1 MLDNVFSHYVNKNFL
16 FFPMHSFLLKQH
28 HVRLLFCIIILSEKK
43 SSQSTFMIKLL
54 ISRTIVP
61 FRQIVISYFI
71 LYQLTAN
78 ADYMQLKHQKDGVFF
93 VPKKSSLVLTKF
105 SKSNEKKESTKS
117 KHFFASKVVT
127 FCGKLK
133 NMCVCCCIS

>member
-1 MLDNVFSHYVNKNFL
+1 
-16 FFPMHSFLLKQH
+16 
-28 HVRLLFCIIILSEKK
+28 
-43 SSQSTFMIKLL
+43 MIKLL

-61 FRQIVISYFI
+61 FRQIAISYFI

-78 ADYMQLKHQKDGVFF
+78 ADYAIKASKGWGVLCPQKVFF
-93 VPKKSSLVLTKF
+93 GIDKVF
-105 SKSNEKKESTKS
+105 EIERINESTKS